1 MDKKFLSAEEA
12 VALFGIAAADLQ
24 RLVDEGQLKAL
35 ADRGSWKYRREEI
48 EQLIKSGA
56 LAADVERGQQT
67 LEIETEKDESG
78 SQDLAFLELDEQA
91 LAEGATM
98 VNPKTDEPAAPL
110 SPGSMPIAE
119 SLSEFELV
127 TSLTGEKSPSDSG
140 KSEESSVII
149 GVDEEQ
155 KEGSDSDVTLVPNKT
170 PDSGIALS
178 ATTEHILTDEDHTLT
193 PAEQMSGIAPSSDS
207 DVRLADSGIAL
218 EPVDSGISLE
228 ADSGLTLESSA
239 VFGKD
244 SAIKPA
250 DSGLTLEADSG
261 LTLEAIESGLSLD
274 KKTDSGISLEAGDSG
289 IALEAADSGIALGA
303 GDSGL
308 SLEDADSGIA
318 LTGKQKPTG
327 SGGRPADTLAEI
339 DQSDDELE
347 ATFVGAEDDM
357 DRTAMLALDDSSEL
371 ETLPPTKGMKAKST
385 SLSDSFGSEE
395 VEDLEISE
403 DLDDAELDVDEEEF
417 EDVLDASDE
426 AFSVEESGEAGDSS
440 EASIASMP
448 SMKFVAKE
456 PSWGMAAVIPVTAC
470 AVLLLVQ
477 AVLLWDGISTM
488 WTGETNQALTAP
500 IIDAIG
506 G

>member
-48 EQLIKSGA
+48 EQLIKGGA

-67 LEIETEKDESG
+67 LEIETERDESG
-78 SQDLAFLELDEQA
+78 SQDLAFLELDEEA
-91 LAEGATM
+91 LAEGATL

-127 TSLTGEKSPSDSG
+127 TSSSAEKSPSDSG
-140 KSEESSVII
+140 KSEKSSVII

-155 KEGSDSDVTLVPNKT
+155 KEGSDSDVTLVSSKT
-170 PDSGIALS
+170 PDSGIALA
-178 ATTEHILTDEDHTLT
+178 ATTEHILTDEDHTIT

-207 DVRLADSGIAL
+207 DVRLADSGITL

-239 VFGKD
+239 VFPQD
-244 SAIKPA
+244 SAVKHA
-250 DSGLTLEADSG
+250 DSGITLEADSG

-289 IALEAADSGIALGA
+289 
-303 GDSGL
+303 L

-318 LTGKQKPTG
+318 LTGKQKP
-327 SGGRPADTLAEI
+327 SGRPADTLAEI

-347 ATFVGAEDDM
+347 ATFLGEGDDL
-357 DRTAMLALDDSSEL
+357 DQTAMIALDDEEASEL
-371 ETLPPTKGMKAKST
+371 ETLPPTKGKKAKSA
-385 SLSDSFGSEE
+385 SLSDAFGSEE

-403 DLDDAELDVDEEEF
+403 DLDDAELDVEAVDDEAF
-417 EDVLDASDE
+417 EDVLEASDE
-426 AFSVEESGEAGDSS
+426 AFSVEEAGEAGDSS
-440 EASIASMP
+440 EANIASSIASMKVV
-448 SMKFVAKE
+448 SRE
-456 PSWGMAAVIPVTAC
+456 PSWGMAAVIPIAAC
-470 AVLLLVQ
+470 AFLLLVQ